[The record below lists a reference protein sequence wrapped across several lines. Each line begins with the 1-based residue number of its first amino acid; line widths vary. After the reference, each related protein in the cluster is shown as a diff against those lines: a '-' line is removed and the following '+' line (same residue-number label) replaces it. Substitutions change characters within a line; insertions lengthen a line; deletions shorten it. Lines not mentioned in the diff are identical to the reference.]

1 MTVLMNETCG
11 QESEKAFSFI
21 ELIAATAILLLL
33 ATMAASFARVQVQR
47 SREMELR
54 RDLRT
59 MREAIDSYKNM
70 SDGGLIPV

>member
-11 QESEKAFSFI
+11 HESEKAFSFI
-21 ELIAATAILLLL
+21 ELIAATAIVLLL